1 MPTRVEFALAC
12 NVLNAALA
20 PSLYVRPL
28 TLWSMEYHDSE
39 KAKEVATRV
48 EAFME
53 EEVLPR
59 EREALRGGDP
69 VTRDEMEEFWEL
81 AKKRDL
87 FAPQVPEEFGGQ
99 GLDFSDMLPSF
110 EQVGRSLLGAM
121 SIRAHAPQEG
131 NMHTL
136 EAVGTEEQKEEWLR
150 PLVQGESSSAFSM
163 TEPQQGAGSDP
174 KMLKTTAQ
182 KDGDEWVINGHK
194 WWSSDGSDADFLLV
208 MARTDLDKHPYEGTS
223 IILVPTDTDG
233 VELVRDIPHVGH
245 FDDLMDIQRGH
256 AEYKFHNVRVS
267 VENTVGEEGAGF
279 QIAQMR
285 LGGGRLTHCMRYS
298 GMAMRSLNIAKAYVQ
313 RREAFDTSLSEK
325 QALRHRI
332 ADVETTLHAARTM
345 VRHAAREL
353 DQSDARI
360 EVAMAKTFTAN
371 VTQEA
376 VDLALQCCGGNGIGK
391 DLPIAHFYES
401 IRPFRIVDGA
411 DEVHRRTIARH
422 AFDQVEQTADMENIV
437 TFDDELDKT

>member
-1 MPTRVEFALAC
+1 
-12 NVLNAALA
+12 
-20 PSLYVRPL
+20 
-28 TLWSMEYHDSE
+28 MEYHDSE
-39 KAKEVATRV
+39 KAKTVASRV

-59 EREALRGGDP
+59 EREALRERDP
-69 VTRDEMEEFWEL
+69 VTRRELEEFWRQ
-81 AKKRDL
+81 AKERDL
-87 FAPQVPEEFGGQ
+87 FAPQVPKEYGGQ
-99 GLDFSDMLPSF
+99 GLGFRDMLPSF
-110 EQVGRSLLGAM
+110 EQVGRSLLGPI

-136 EAVGTEEQKEEWLR
+136 EMVGSEQQKENWLR
-150 PLVQGESSSAFSM
+150 PLVQGEISSGFAM

-194 WWSSDGSDADFLLV
+194 WWTSDGYEADFLLV
-208 MARTDLDKHPYEGTS
+208 MARTDLDAHPYEGTS
-223 IILVPTDTDG
+223 IILVPTETRG
-233 VELVRDIPHVGH
+233 VELVRDIPHLGH
-245 FDDLMDIQRGH
+245 YEELMDFRRGH
-256 AEYKFHNVRVS
+256 AEFKFDGVRVP
-267 VENTVGEEGAGF
+267 VENTVGPEGAGF
-279 QIAQMR
+279 AIAQKR

-298 GMAMRSLNIAKAYVQ
+298 GMAQRSLNIAKAYIKHRQ
-313 RREAFDTSLSEK
+313 GFDGSLSEK

-332 ADVETTLHAARTM
+332 ADAETELHAARTM

-360 EVAMAKTFTAN
+360 EVAMAKMFTAN
-371 VTQEA
+371 VTTDA

-391 DLPIAHFYES
+391 DLPIAYFYEA

-411 DEVHRRTIARH
+411 DEVHRRTIARDV
-422 AFDQVEQTADMENIV
+422 FENVSEEDMANIV
-437 TFDDELDKT
+437 EFDPKLDKTDK